1 VGAASVLFE
10 QKDEDA
16 MSEFVRFFALSFSAL
31 LPVINPVGSSLVFLG
46 MVGVA
51 RAEVYRTLAKKI
63 AISTAAFLL
72 TMDLAGAAVLR
83 LFGISLPVVQL
94 AGGLV
99 LAAMGWKLLN
109 EPDEG
114 RQLQTAPP
122 LADSSALRGKVFYPF
137 TFPVT
142 AGPGVL
148 VVMLTLSA
156 HASKGTVVE
165 AVFAHLGILAGMCLV
180 CLVVF
185 VFYAYAPKITARI
198 SQSTAH
204 GILRV
209 IAFILLCI
217 GVQIAWNG
225 FYSLNEGRIL
235 LIR

>member
-1 VGAASVLFE
+1 
-10 QKDEDA
+10 
-16 MSEFVRFFALSFSAL
+16 MHRFISFLALALGAL

-46 MVGVA
+46 MVGDASQPVFRALA
-51 RAEVYRTLAKKI
+51 RKI
-63 AISTAAFLL
+63 AVTTALFLL
-72 TMDLAGAAVLR
+72 VLDLAGAAVLK

-99 LAAMGWKLLN
+99 LAAMGWGLLN
-109 EPDEG
+109 NKSEAAGQKNAAQPHQDI
-114 RQLQTAPP
+114 
-122 LADSSALRGKVFYPF
+122 SALQRMVFYPF

-156 HASKGTVVE
+156 HASKGSIMYMVVSQ
-165 AVFAHLGILAGMCLV
+165 LGILSGMAIMCV
-180 CLVVF
+180 AVF
-185 VFYAYAPKITARI
+185 VFYAWAPAITAKVPP
-198 SQSTAH
+198 STAQ

-225 FYSLNEGRIL
+225 LSA
-235 LIR
+235 LISTMGAPQN

>member
-1 VGAASVLFE
+1 MHRFIS
-10 QKDEDA
+10 
-16 MSEFVRFFALSFSAL
+16 FFALALGAL

-46 MVGVA
+46 MVGEAPQSVF
-51 RAEVYRTLAKKI
+51 RTLARKI
-63 AISTAAFLL
+63 ALTTALFLL
-72 TMDLAGAAVLR
+72 AMDLAGAAVLK

-99 LAAMGWKLLN
+99 LAAMGWSLLN
-109 EPDEG
+109 KSE
-114 RQLQTAPP
+114 APGP
-122 LADSSALRGKVFYPF
+122 KDAAPRHADASALQRMVFYPF

-156 HASKGTVVE
+156 HASKGSIMHIVVSQ
-165 AVFAHLGILAGMCLV
+165 LGVLAGMLLMCV
-180 CLVVF
+180 AVF
-185 VFYAYAPKITARI
+185 VFYAWAPAITAKV
-198 SQSTAH
+198 SPSTAH

-225 FYSLNEGRIL
+225 LSA
-235 LIR
+235 LIAGLGLPQS

>member
-1 VGAASVLFE
+1 MHHFIS
-10 QKDEDA
+10 
-16 MSEFVRFFALSFSAL
+16 FFALAMGAL

-46 MVGVA
+46 MVGDAPQQVFRALA
-51 RAEVYRTLAKKI
+51 RKI
-63 AISTAAFLL
+63 ALTTALFLL
-72 TMDLAGAAVLR
+72 VLDLAGAAVLK

-99 LAAMGWKLLN
+99 LAAMGWGLLN
-109 EPDEG
+109 NKSEAPGQKDAEPPH
-114 RQLQTAPP
+114 QAI
-122 LADSSALRGKVFYPF
+122 SALQRMVFYPF

-156 HASKGTVVE
+156 HASKGSIMHMVVSQ
-165 AVFAHLGILAGMCLV
+165 LGILSGMAIMCV
-180 CLVVF
+180 AVF
-185 VFYAYAPKITARI
+185 VFYAWAPAITSRVPP
-198 SQSTAH
+198 STAQ

-225 FYSLNEGRIL
+225 LSA
-235 LIR
+235 LISTIGLPQS